1 MHDTDARYDLLIR
14 GGRVIDP
21 AQGTDGQRDVGL
33 AGGKIAAL
41 EPRLPESQA
50 DEVYDATGRLVL
62 PGLVDLHTHV
72 YWGVV
77 NSLDP
82 DLVACCSGSTTNVDV
97 GTAGAR
103 IFKGFRKHIV
113 ESSRSRVLCF
123 LNAGVAGLAY
133 SPNSSD
139 VSIWD
144 VELAVATIEA
154 NPDIIRGVKA
164 LPGPY
169 FGEAYVHTVE
179 GLELAKETATL
190 AGVPLMI
197 HLAAPPPPVS
207 KWLPLLE
214 EGDILTH
221 AFRGDLAR
229 ILDRGGKI
237 RGDVWAAKER
247 GVIFDMGHGAA
258 SFNFDVA
265 RAALDQGLPPDVIST
280 DLHGG
285 SFNRRALDMPTCM
298 SRYLGLGLT
307 LTEVV
312 EASTISPARA
322 LGMADQ
328 IGGLRVGGPADV
340 TVLELMEGDF
350 ILLDAED
357 KAMSASQQLELRLTV
372 CGGEVMKLDREYER
386 TADSWLPRS

>member
-1 MHDTDARYDLLIR
+1 MATHYDLLIK
-14 GGRVIDP
+14 GGWVIDP
-21 AQGTDGQRDVGL
+21 AQGIDGKRDVGL

-41 EPRLPESQA
+41 EEGLPEDHA
-50 DEVYDATGRLVL
+50 GEVYDATDMLVT
-62 PGLVDLHTHV
+62 PGLVDLHTHI

-77 NSLDP
+77 HSLDP
-82 DLVACCSGSTTNVDV
+82 DLVAYYSGSTTNVDV

-103 IFKGFRKHIV
+103 IFKGFRKHIA
-113 ESSRSRVLCF
+113 ENSKSRVLSF

-133 SPNSSD
+133 SPNVSD

-154 NPDIIRGVKA
+154 NRDIIKGVKA
-164 LPGPY
+164 LPGPH
-169 FGEAYVHTVE
+169 FGGAYVHTME
-179 GLELAKETATL
+179 GMELAKETATL

-229 ILDRGGKI
+229 ILGRDGAI
-237 RGDVWAAKER
+237 RRDVWAARER
-247 GVIFDMGHGAA
+247 GVIFDVGHGSA
-258 SFNFDVA
+258 SFSFDVA
-265 RAALDQGLPPDVIST
+265 QKALDQGLPPDVIST

-285 SFNRRALDMPTCM
+285 SFCRRAMDMPTCM
-298 SRYLGLGLT
+298 SRYLSIGLGLSD
-307 LTEVV
+307 VV

-322 LGMADQ
+322 MGMGDE
-328 IGGLRVGGPADV
+328 IGSLRVGGPGDV
-340 TVLELMEGDF
+340 TVLELVEGEF
-350 ILLDAED
+350 ELRDAED
-357 KAMSASQQLELRLTV
+357 NAVAANQKLELRLTV
-372 CGGEVMKLDREYER
+372 CGGEVLKVDREYER
-386 TADSWLPRS
+386 SSDSWLPRR